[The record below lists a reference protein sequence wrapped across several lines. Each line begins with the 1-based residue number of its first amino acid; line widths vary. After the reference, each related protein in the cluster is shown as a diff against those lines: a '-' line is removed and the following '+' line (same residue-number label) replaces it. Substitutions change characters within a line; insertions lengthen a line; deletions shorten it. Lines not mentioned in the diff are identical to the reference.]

1 MAIRQVGNVI
11 IIDSVGLLSTQPAT
25 GRSGYD
31 ILAVGLYSVNSTAAV
46 NIALAANTTNIIFPL
61 AGSLSNVPNFSIF
74 QLGKVQV
81 DELQVITVTAGT
93 AYLYLA

>member
-25 GRSGYD
+25 GRNGYD
-31 ILAVGLYSVNSTAAV
+31 IKAIGFYSINTTAAI

-61 AGSLSNVPNFSIF
+61 AGGINSPSYELYTFDN
-74 QLGKVQV
+74 LQV
-81 DELQVITVTAGT
+81 DELTVITVTAGT